1 MEFKKNLARRFLR
14 GCRIAN
20 PSLRDC
26 RISTSRVAVKTRIPP
41 GPERISHDAALD
53 DGVFRRFMHRP
64 PASYGSVGLPAA
76 AASFPAGE
84 KLLEKLRGRDVSRDR
99 IRLEGLIPPPVKR
112 PETEPECNMTAV
124 QARKLLRLSQLE
136 RVKMTLRGIEKNH
149 ISYSE
154 FIGICGDGCSD
165 SDQGREFAKTLDDS
179 GAVIV
184 LGNVV
189 FLKPQQVIRA
199 IEGLIPRPKAQPDES
214 RMKEL
219 EDMETQMA
227 AIEKR
232 AESMARRELWV
243 GLGYLVA
250 QTAVLMRLTFWEL
263 TWDVMEPI
271 CFYITSI
278 YAMAAYGF
286 FLRTSKE
293 PSFEG
298 FFQTRVDAK
307 KRGLIRVHSFDVER
321 YNQLKK
327 SCNPYSLMSVSENP
341 MSSAS

>member
-1 MEFKKNLARRFLR
+1 MEFKKNLARQFLR
-14 GCRIAN
+14 ACRFAN
-20 PSLRDC
+20 PNLTDC

-41 GPERISHDAALD
+41 GPERISHDKALD

-64 PASYGSVGLPAA
+64 SAYRSVGSPAPAPASFGG
-76 AASFPAGE
+76 GE
-84 KLLEKLRGRDVSRDR
+84 KLLEKLRGMDISRDR

-112 PETEPECNMTAV
+112 GPETEPECNMTAV
-124 QARKLLRLSQLE
+124 EARKLLRLSQLE
-136 RVKMTLRGIEKNH
+136 RVKMILRGIEKNH

-154 FIGICGDGCSD
+154 FIGICRDSCSD
-165 SDQGREFAKTLDDS
+165 SDQGLEFAKTLDDS

-189 FLKPQQVIRA
+189 FLKPHQVIKA
-199 IEGLIPRPKAQPDES
+199 IEGLIPRPKAQPEES
-214 RMKEL
+214 RMQEL

-232 AESMARRELWV
+232 AETMARRELRA
-243 GLGYLVA
+243 GLGYLVV

-278 YAMAAYGF
+278 YAMGAYGF

-298 FFQTRVDAK
+298 FFQSRVDAK
-307 KRGLIRVHSFDVER
+307 KKGLIRVHSFDVDR

-327 SCNPYSLMSVSENP
+327 SCNPYSLMTVSK
-341 MSSAS
+341 SSAS